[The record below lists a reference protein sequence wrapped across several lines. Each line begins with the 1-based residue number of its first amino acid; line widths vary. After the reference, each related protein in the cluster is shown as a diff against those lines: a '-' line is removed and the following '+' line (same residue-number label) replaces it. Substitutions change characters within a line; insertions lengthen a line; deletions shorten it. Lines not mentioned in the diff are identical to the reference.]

1 MHTVSSVLSYSTHVN
16 WSADKRTSHE
26 NGKFIKQAALKVD
39 TSDLKA
45 AGVIITARTSSIYAR
60 AVSGVV
66 ILSVCPS
73 HACIMTKLNNAL
85 RIF

>member
-1 MHTVSSVLSYSTHVN
+1 MHTVSSVLSYSTQ
-16 WSADKRTSHE
+16 SADKRTSHE